1 MKDLQRRMAFAYL
14 IMEILQCCRIFCFTS
29 SDEGDEHSKVLHASI
44 SFFTPW

>member
-1 MKDLQRRMAFAYL
+1 MKDLQRRIAFAYL
-14 IMEILQCCRIFCFTS
+14 LMEILQCCRIFCFTP